1 VRIVVPGPCPVCNTE
16 IQYLY
21 QTEEIPY
28 FSEILII
35 SALCP
40 SCGWRYVDT
49 QLTKNTEPSR
59 WELTIESPDDMMV
72 RVIRSMTGVIS
83 IPELG
88 VRIDPGP
95 ACEGFVSNVEGVL
108 DRVEKVL
115 ANLHSWA
122 ESDAEKE
129 RIHHIQDQIQEV
141 REGRL
146 PVTLIIDDLSGNS
159 AIIADRARVCR
170 IEMIEDIPAEET
182 GGKRF

>member
-1 VRIVVPGPCPVCNTE
+1 VRTVVPGPCPVCNTD

-49 QLTKNTEPSR
+49 QLLKNAEPSR
-59 WELTIESPDDMMV
+59 WELTIESPEDMMV

-88 VRIDPGP
+88 IRIDPGP
-95 ACEGFVSNVEGVL
+95 ACEGFISNVEGVL
-108 DRVEKVL
+108 DRVENVL
-115 ANLHSWA
+115 TNLHNWA
-122 ESDAEKE
+122 ESDGEKG
-129 RIHHIQDQIQEV
+129 RVHDLRGKLQEV

-159 AIIADRARVCR
+159 AIIDDRVRVCR
-170 IEMIEDIPAEET
+170 IAAIDDFPGE
-182 GGKRF
+182 

>member
-1 VRIVVPGPCPVCNTE
+1 MRTIVPGPCPVCNTD

-49 QLTKNTEPSR
+49 QLLKNAEPSR
-59 WELTIESPDDMMV
+59 WELTIESPEDMVV

-83 IPELG
+83 IPEFG
-88 VRIDPGP
+88 IRIDPGP

-115 ANLHSWA
+115 TNLYNWA

-129 RIHHIQDQIQEV
+129 RALELRDKLQEV

-170 IEMIEDIPAEET
+170 IEAIDEFPGE
-182 GGKRF
+182 

>member
-1 VRIVVPGPCPVCNTE
+1 VRTIVPGPCPICTKE

-49 QLTKNTEPSR
+49 QLLKNAEPSR
-59 WELTIESPDDMMV
+59 WELTIESPEDMMV

-88 VRIDPGP
+88 IRIDPGP
-95 ACEGFVSNVEGVL
+95 ACEGLISNVEGVF

-115 ANLHSWA
+115 TNLHNWA
-122 ESDAEKE
+122 ESDGEKE
-129 RIHHIQDQIQEV
+129 RVHNLQGKLQEV

-146 PVTLIIDDLSGNS
+146 PVTLVIDDLSGNS
-159 AIIADRARVCR
+159 AIIADRARVCP
-170 IEMIEDIPAEET
+170 INTIDEFPGE
-182 GGKRF
+182 

>member
-1 VRIVVPGPCPVCNTE
+1 MRTIVPGPCPICTKE

-49 QLTKNTEPSR
+49 QLLKNAEPSR
-59 WELTIESPDDMMV
+59 WELTIESPEDMMV

-88 VRIDPGP
+88 IRIDPGP
-95 ACEGFVSNVEGVL
+95 ACEGFISNVEGVL

-115 ANLHSWA
+115 TNLHNWA
-122 ESDAEKE
+122 ESDGEKE
-129 RIHHIQDQIQEV
+129 RVHNLQGKLQEV

-146 PVTLIIDDLSGNS
+146 PVTLVIDDLSGNS
-159 AIIADRARVCR
+159 AIIADRARVCP
-170 IEMIEDIPAEET
+170 INTIDEFPGE
-182 GGKRF
+182 

>member
-1 VRIVVPGPCPVCNTE
+1 VRTVVPGPCPVCNTD

-49 QLTKNTEPSR
+49 QLLKNAEPSR
-59 WELTIESPDDMMV
+59 WELTVKSSEDMMV

-88 VRIDPGP
+88 IRIDPGP
-95 ACEGFVSNVEGVL
+95 ACEGFISNVEGVL

-115 ANLHSWA
+115 NNLHTWA
-122 ESDAEKE
+122 ESDVEKE
-129 RIHHIQDQIQEV
+129 QVQNIRAKLQEV

-146 PVTLIIDDLSGNS
+146 QVTLIIDDLSGNS
-159 AIIADRARVCR
+159 AIIDDRARVCS
-170 IEMIEDIPAEET
+170 IEAIDDLPGE
-182 GGKRF
+182 